1 MSPCTYKK
9 IFPPRNEINNCI
21 TKFKMKS
28 TMTKIPK
35 FQKAKLRFGAH
46 FAVMSA
52 FDEKVVVVV
61 NGEPLLTS
69 AYNTFKSALTDLD
82 AAVKIARAS
91 EYSAQILKMDTIRDR
106 LYSNVRGTS
115 EMWEDLGIE
124 PQATSA
130 RAVMHEVRIYKVDTR
145 AQFDQETGLMMNFM
159 QPFESAAMQEHLA
172 TLGLTAAFTQMKFA
186 NDEVRRLLALRGD
199 ERAANAAYDLKAAR
213 QATDAAYDALV
224 ERIEALNVI
233 DDQHRFDTFIAQW
246 SAEVARIR
254 QQILSQSSGNSG
266 SGANDGQQSTDNGQ
280 QSGGGDNGG
289 SQSVGDSG
297 GQQGGGTTPDPGTGG
312 GGETPVNPDP
322 DPGTGGGGGAD
333 PNDPN
338 NSED

>member
-1 MSPCTYKK
+1 MSPD
-9 IFPPRNEINNCI
+9 NEII
-21 TKFKMKS
+21 IKTK
-28 TMTKIPK
+28 TKKDFIMARIPK
-35 FQKAKLRFGAH
+35 FQKSRLRFGAH

-52 FDEKVVVVV
+52 FDEKVSVVV
-61 NGEPLLTS
+61 NGEPLLTT
-69 AYNTFKSALTDLD
+69 AYNTFKSALTDED

-115 EMWEDLGIE
+115 EMWEELGIE

-159 QPFESAAMQEHLA
+159 QPFESAVMQEHLA

-224 ERIEALNVI
+224 ERIEALNTI
-233 DDQHRFDTFIAQW
+233 DDLHRFDTFIAQW

-254 QQILSQSSGNSG
+254 QQILSQSTSSNSG

-289 SQSVGDSG
+289 SQ
-297 GQQGGGTTPDPGTGG
+297 GGGTTPDPGTGG

-322 DPGTGGGGGAD
+322 GTGGGGGAD

>member
-1 MSPCTYKK
+1 
-9 IFPPRNEINNCI
+9 
-21 TKFKMKS
+21 MK
-28 TMTKIPK
+28 KIPK
-35 FQKAKLRFGAH
+35 FQKSKLRFGAH

-61 NGEPLLTS
+61 NGEPQLAT
-69 AYNTFKSALTDLD
+69 AYNTFKSALTNED

-91 EYSAQILKMDTIRDR
+91 EYSAQILKMDNIRDR
-106 LYSNVRGTS
+106 LYSSIRGTS

-130 RAVMHEVRIYKVDTR
+130 RAVMHEVRIYNVDTK
-145 AQFDQETGLMMNFM
+145 AQFDQETGLLMNFI
-159 QPFESAAMQEHLA
+159 QPLETPAMQEHLA
-172 TLGLTAAFTQMKFA
+172 TLGLTASFTQMKFA
-186 NDEVRRLLALRGD
+186 TNEVRRLLALRGD
-199 ERAANAAYDLKAAR
+199 ERAANAAFDLKASR

-224 ERIEALNVI
+224 ERIEALNII

-246 SAEVARIR
+246 SAEIARIR

-280 QSGGGDNGG
+280 QSGGGA
-289 SQSVGDSG
+289 SG
-297 GQQGGGTTPDPGTGG
+297 GQQGGGETPDPGTGG
-312 GGETPVNPDP
+312 GGDTPVNP
-322 DPGTGGGGGAD
+322 DPGTGGGGTTPGPDD
-333 PNDPN
+333 PT

>member
-1 MSPCTYKK
+1 MSPD
-9 IFPPRNEINNCI
+9 NEII
-21 TKFKMKS
+21 IKTK
-28 TMTKIPK
+28 TKKDFIMARIPK
-35 FQKAKLRFGAH
+35 FQKSRLRFGAH

-61 NGEPLLTS
+61 NGEPQLAT
-69 AYNTFKSALTDLD
+69 AYNTFKSALTDED

-91 EYSAQILKMDTIRDR
+91 EYSAQILRMDNIRDR
-106 LYSNVRGTS
+106 LYSSIRGTS

-130 RAVMHEVRIYKVDTR
+130 RAVMHEVRIYNVDTK
-145 AQFDQETGLMMNFM
+145 AQLDQESGMLMNFM
-159 QPFESAAMQEHLA
+159 QPFETTVMQEHLA
-172 TLGLTAAFTQMKFA
+172 TLGLTAAFTQMKYA
-186 NDEVRRLLALRGD
+186 NNEVRRLLALRGD
-199 ERAANAAYDLKAAR
+199 ERAANAAFDLKASR

-254 QQILSQSSGNSG
+254 QQILSQST
-266 SGANDGQQSTDNGQ
+266 STSSDSNGGQ
-280 QSGGGDNGG
+280 QSGGQQSGGDN
-289 SQSVGDSG
+289 G

-322 DPGTGGGGGAD
+322 GIGGGGGGAD

>member
-1 MSPCTYKK
+1 
-9 IFPPRNEINNCI
+9 
-21 TKFKMKS
+21 
-28 TMTKIPK
+28 MTKIPK
-35 FQKAKLRFGAH
+35 LQKSRLRFGAH

-61 NGEPLLTS
+61 NGEPLLAT

-115 EMWEDLGIE
+115 EMWEELGIE

-130 RAVMHEVRIYKVDTR
+130 RAVMHEVRIYKVDTK

-159 QPFESAAMQEHLA
+159 QPFETAAMQEHLA

-213 QATDAAYDALV
+213 QATDVAYDALV
-224 ERIEALNVI
+224 ERIEALNTI

-246 SAEVARIR
+246 SAEVNRIK
-254 QQILSQSSGNSG
+254 QQILSQSTSNSSG
-266 SGANDGQQSTDNGQ
+266 SGAHGGQESGGGQQNGGQQSTDNGQ
-280 QSGGGDNGG
+280 QSGDN
-289 SQSVGDSG
+289 G
-297 GQQGGGTTPDPGTGG
+297 GQQGGGTTPDPGTGS

-322 DPGTGGGGGAD
+322 GTGGGGGGAD
-333 PNDPN
+333 PNDPTN
-338 NSED
+338 DED

>member
-1 MSPCTYKK
+1 
-9 IFPPRNEINNCI
+9 
-21 TKFKMKS
+21 
-28 TMTKIPK
+28 
-35 FQKAKLRFGAH
+35 
-46 FAVMSA
+46 
-52 FDEKVVVVV
+52 
-61 NGEPLLTS
+61 
-69 AYNTFKSALTDLD
+69 
-82 AAVKIARAS
+82 
-91 EYSAQILKMDTIRDR
+91 
-106 LYSNVRGTS
+106 
-115 EMWEDLGIE
+115 MWEELGIE

-266 SGANDGQQSTDNGQ
+266 SGANEGQQSTDNGQ
-280 QSGGGDNGG
+280 QSGDNSQQTGDTGG
-289 SQSVGDSG
+289 STG
-297 GQQGGGTTPDPGTGG
+297 GNTGGNEGGGTGG
-312 GGETPVNPDP
+312 GDN
-322 DPGTGGGGGAD
+322 GGGGAD
-333 PNDPN
+333 PKDPN